1 MQSTLVVAENIEGDQ
16 PATSMGWTPTGLRI
30 CQGSSAQPVGTP
42 WSPIP
47 PESYSLCQRRKNT
60 AQNWALGQ
68 FAGDNIFLAE
78 NKRCRCMCRMVLL
91 MCTFDL
97 NVLQGL
103 PENPR
108 HDVCEPHHLHD
119 DLQRQREQWGQF
131 FSTCRIQRALHF
143 SSDYFRTLHC
153 GEITASSFWFPSSI
167 LY

>member
-1 MQSTLVVAENIEGDQ
+1 
-16 PATSMGWTPTGLRI
+16 
-30 CQGSSAQPVGTP
+30 
-42 WSPIP
+42 
-47 PESYSLCQRRKNT
+47 
-60 AQNWALGQ
+60 
-68 FAGDNIFLAE
+68 
-78 NKRCRCMCRMVLL
+78 MCRMVFL

-131 FSTCRIQRALHF
+131 FSTCRIQRELHF

-153 GEITASSFWFPSSI
+153 GEITASSF
-167 LY
+167 